1 MSLDLS
7 DTQVLYPKPVV
18 APQAGYKFMQPWYED
33 YQRRL
38 GASVFGAP
46 GQYGGL
52 MDQPQPIPLEGTAG
66 LTPMQMMARQGVMG
80 AGPYEPAYGTASQL
94 MGEAAGG
101 YRGSTGAFNPY
112 TMTSHYYNPYET
124 DVVEDTLERMR
135 RQSAQQD
142 IAARAQDIS
151 SGAFGGS
158 RGRLLAGERQA
169 ESERGI
175 LGALAGIRGQG
186 FQRAQEAAMNDYARR
201 MSMLSGA
208 AGGLG
213 GIAGQVLGMGGQRQ
227 GEMMNWLNMMNQ
239 YGGQGRDI
247 YQQGLSRLYQSA
259 LRRAQEP
266 WERIMRGQALLAGM
280 KPGQLVGGY
289 ETKLAT
295 PDTWQDPT
303 GLGSLVSGAGGLGSI
318 ISTGRTIW
326 DILSGKDPDDI
337 WYPGNAQGGYIQ
349 KPKKYNDGGIVSG
362 LVPIQMQD
370 GGDSS
375 LDIPD
380 FILEAGD
387 AAIQNYL
394 LADQMI
400 NSGEARQ
407 VAEGGKMMT
416 QLMQVYGPSLM
427 ETIEDPAREKL
438 AGMGVS
444 PGGIEA
450 LLMGGTAL
458 ELIGGKGRGVIKA
471 GGKGRLGTW
480 KQILEKKLRDAAD
493 KANKRKRRRKAPV
506 SDGQSSPTTPLL
518 TGPGG
523 AGAAGTSGA
532 GTGGAGTGGAGGPSI
547 GSRAWELIKKHKGK
561 ILPAAVVGSIGY
573 NILGEDDEA
582 TTVPPKDK
590 KDVTALIS
598 VLEAQKARHEKAKSK
613 AEKDEIWKDIIKTT
627 GRLSD
632 MMHAPGRRQTTIGD
646 LGRILAEERMDIGEE
661 DADVRRLEA
670 LSEMMG
676 GEFSP
681 AQLWKAEE
689 TGLPPAS
696 GYDRTI
702 LVRSIME
709 DMFPDLGRARTME
722 EQQQMIAVENELLT
736 RNVNEL
742 LDLIEQGYGVLPD
755 PRTSSLLGGYAGE
768 GGPITQP
775 KISIN
780 AAQGMTDEYDVQKA
794 IRTGGAD

>member
-18 APQAGYKFMQPWYED
+18 APQAGYQFMQPWYED

-46 GQYGGL
+46 GQYSGL
-52 MDQPQPIPLEGTAG
+52 IDEPQPIPIEGTAG
-66 LTPMQMMARQGVMG
+66 LTPLEMMARQGAMG
-80 AGPYEPAYGTASQL
+80 AGPYQPGYDTATQL
-94 MGEAAGG
+94 MGEATGG

-112 TMTSHYYNPYET
+112 TMTSPYYNPYET
-124 DVVEDTLERMR
+124 DVVQDTLERMR
-135 RQSAQQD
+135 RVSAQED
-142 IAARAQDIS
+142 IAGRAQDIS

-247 YQQGLSRLYQSA
+247 YQQELSRMYQAA
-259 LRRAQEP
+259 LRKSQEP
-266 WERIMRGQALLAGM
+266 WERIMRGQALLQGM
-280 KPGQLVGGY
+280 EPGKLIGGY

-295 PDTWQDPT
+295 PDTWQEPT
-303 GLGSLVSGAGGLGSI
+303 GLGSVIETGGGIASI
-318 ISTGRTIW
+318 IKT
-326 DILSGKDPDDI
+326 LSDAFGWNPFKKEAD
-337 WYPGNAQGGYIQ
+337 GGYIQ
-349 KPKKYNDGGIVSG
+349 KPKKYNEGGIVSG

-370 GGDSS
+370 GGGPD
-375 LDIPD
+375 LNIPD

-387 AAIQNYL
+387 VAIQNYL

-407 VAEGGKMMT
+407 VAEGGRMMT
-416 QLMQVYGPSLM
+416 QLMEVYGPSLM

-547 GSRAWELIKKHKGK
+547 GSRAWELIKKHKGT

-582 TTVPPKDK
+582 TTDDEGEVERDL
-590 KDVTALIS
+590 TGLLS